1 MGASPVVFGDRG
13 GGEGAMRH
21 HGYPLRRRGDHEGVA
36 MVTVMCHGHDWLRHC
51 RRVGRLGLGLVDI
64 GRRRLF
70 LLLRLARRLA
80 FVVPSY

>member
-1 MGASPVVFGDRG
+1 
-13 GGEGAMRH
+13 
-21 HGYPLRRRGDHEGVA
+21 